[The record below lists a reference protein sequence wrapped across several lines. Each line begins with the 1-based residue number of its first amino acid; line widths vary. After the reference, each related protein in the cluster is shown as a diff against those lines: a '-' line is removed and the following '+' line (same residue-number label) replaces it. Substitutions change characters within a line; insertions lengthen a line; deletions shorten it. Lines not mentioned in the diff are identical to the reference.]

1 MTDKEELGASI
12 FGRTMEFMEDDP
24 LEEIFA
30 LNLGDFVSEYLISE
44 DLANKIGK
52 DVKDKREKLRSQLKE
67 LISIYSLNNTLC
79 VLGFSSQDEYVIYN
93 SIAKTLTQILEIDA
107 CHIYLTQDY
116 TKGLNLENK
125 LLGLVGSSVDFDED
139 MYEKKLGYA
148 EDDKSV
154 VVKAF
159 KTLEKIQI
167 KDISKIKDFTPKY
180 ELKEYDVKS
189 LAVFPIHNNAYV
201 AGVIVVE
208 NYKEKTLK
216 KAYSQLLET
225 IGCLFGT
232 SMHLQQTIEQAE
244 LYIEDEQV
252 SEKIFQHQRAELT
265 ALIGDLGTQQQAFVE
280 KLANAVDEKGQYKV
294 AHSQN
299 TADLSKK
306 LCQQLGLN
314 EKTTDLVYYA
324 GLLQNI
330 GKITLPEALFTKQ
343 GKLSKEEWKKL
354 QNHPNVGVNLLMNI
368 NFLSEVIPYIHYHG
382 ERWDGGGKPEGL
394 KGNSIP
400 LGSRIIAVAD
410 AYSAMTSERAY
421 RKAMTKEQAL
431 KVMKR
436 ESGEKWDPD
445 IVNALFELMEKE

>member
-1 MTDKEELGASI
+1 MTDKEEELGASL
-12 FGRTMEFMEDDP
+12 FGRTMEFMEEDP

-52 DVKDKREKLRSQLKE
+52 DVKDKRERLRSQLKE
-67 LISIYSLNNTLC
+67 LISIYSLDNTLC

-93 SIAKTLTQILEIDA
+93 SIAKTLTQILDVDA

-116 TKGLNLENK
+116 TKGLNLDNK
-125 LLGLVGSSVDFDED
+125 LLGLVGSSIKFDED

-148 EDDKSV
+148 ENDNSV
-154 VVKAF
+154 VVQAY
-159 KTLEKIQI
+159 KTLGKIQV
-167 KDISKIKDFTPKY
+167 KDVSKIDNFVPKY

-189 LAVFPIHNNAYV
+189 MAVFPIHNNAYV
-201 AGVIVVE
+201 VGVIVVE
-208 NYKEKTLK
+208 NYKEKMIK
-216 KAYSQLLET
+216 RAYSQLVET

-232 SMHLQQTIEQAE
+232 SMHLQQVIEHTE
-244 LYIEDEQV
+244 LCILDEQI
-252 SEKIFQHQRAELT
+252 SEKVLQHQRAELT

-280 KLANAVDEKGQYKV
+280 KLAKAVDEKGQYKV

-299 TADLSKK
+299 TADLAKK
-306 LCQQLGLN
+306 LCQHLGLN

-330 GKITLPEALFTKQ
+330 GKITLPESLFTNQ
-343 GKLSKEEWKKL
+343 GKLSKEEWEKL

-368 NFLSEVIPYIHYHG
+368 NFLSEVIPYIHYHK
-382 ERWDGGGKPEGL
+382 ERWDGGGEPEGL

-400 LGSRIIAVAD
+400 FGSRIIAVAD
-410 AYSAMTSERAY
+410 AYTAMTSDRSY
-421 RKAMTKEQAL
+421 RNAMTKEEAL
-431 KVMKR
+431 SIIKE
-436 ESGEKWDPD
+436 ESGTKWDPD
-445 IVNALFELMEKE
+445 VVNALFEVVN